1 MLINLLSKI
10 FCSRIKMT
18 YELII
23 TEKPNAAE
31 KIAQALADY
40 KPIKKA
46 FQGVPYYEITHNGK
60 DIVIGCAVGH
70 LYTIAETVKS
80 FKYPSFVL
88 EWKATCDVD
97 PKSFTKKYVAALQ
110 KISKGAKE
118 FTIATDYDIEGEVI
132 GLNVIRY
139 ICKQKD
145 ASRMKF
151 STLTKPDLV
160 ESYEHKSK
168 SLDWGQAY
176 AGEARHFLDW
186 MYGINLSRALMLSLK
201 SVGQFKIMSSGRV
214 QGPSLKTIVDLE
226 KEIAKFKPV
235 AYWEIQV
242 DGLLDNK
249 HVESWYEKGQ
259 FNDEKEAL
267 KVYNKVKG
275 KDGTVKGIA
284 KSEFIQKAPVPFDL
298 TTLQTESYRFFGIS
312 PKQTLEIAQ
321 ELYTGGYISYP
332 RTSSQKLPK
341 EIGYKKILEA
351 LAKNSLYKPLCES
364 VLKTKLVPTE
374 GKKTDPAHPAI
385 YPTGQLPHAQDRVHK
400 VYDLIVKRF
409 FACFGEDAKR
419 ETVTI
424 TIDIEKENFVAKGT
438 RTTFKG
444 WHTYYDP
451 YVKLEDQ
458 EMPKVV
464 QGDKFKNKE
473 TTKHDK
479 FTQPPRRYTQAS
491 LIRELENRNLGTK
504 ATRAAIIDSLYD
516 RNYVKNDPIEAT
528 ELGME
533 TVRVLDKYCPEI
545 NDEQLTRHFE
555 EEMEE
560 IREKKLSEHK
570 IVVEAKE
577 ELTKMLDK
585 FKKNEKVIGAELLT
599 SYKKALETESYIGK
613 CPKCGKG
620 DLRVTYSRKS
630 KRRFIAC
637 DKYPECKNIF
647 NMPFGKVKATEKVCD
662 KCHYP
667 IIQIISGRRFQET
680 CLNNDCPSKKSEDKA
695 IQKEVDKI
703 ESGKIEKACPICG
716 KNLSLRRSMYGQFLG
731 CSDYPNC
738 RYIEKIPKDEAD
750 KIVIE
755 EKRKYISHN
764 KEKYVAEM
772 NAKAEARKNRFSK
785 NGAKTPKI
793 EQPKLVAEP
802 SKDAKSEAKTGAKS
816 ISEVKPIKAQKTV
829 VTTKIKKSSKKK

>member
-1 MLINLLSKI
+1 M
-10 FCSRIKMT
+10 CT
-18 YELII
+18 
-23 TEKPNAAE
+23 
-31 KIAQALADY
+31 
-40 KPIKKA
+40 KPIKENY
-46 FQGVPYYEITHNGK
+46 QGVPYYKLTHNGK
-60 DIVIGCAVGH
+60 HIVVGCAVGH
-70 LYTIAETVKS
+70 LYTIAETDKS

-88 EWKATCDVD
+88 QWKATCDVD
-97 PKSFTKKYVAALQ
+97 PKSFTKKYVAALK
-110 KISKGAKE
+110 KISKDATE
-118 FTIATDYDIEGEVI
+118 FTVATDYDIEGEVI

-139 ICKQKD
+139 ICNKKD

-151 STLTKPDLV
+151 STLTKPDLI

-186 MYGINLSRALMLSLK
+186 MYGINISRALMLALK
-201 SVGQFKIMSSGRV
+201 RVGQFKIMSSGRV

-226 KEIAKFKPV
+226 KEIAKFKATPF
-235 AYWEIQV
+235 WELQV
-242 DGLLDNK
+242 NGTLDTK
-249 HVESWYEKGQ
+249 DVESWHENGQ
-259 FNDEKEAL
+259 FKDEKEAL

-275 KDGTVKGIA
+275 KDGTVKSVA
-284 KSEFIQKAPVPFDL
+284 KSEFVQKAPVPFDL
-298 TTLQTESYRFFGIS
+298 TTLQTESYRFFGIN
-312 PKQTLEIAQ
+312 PKQTLDIAQ

-341 EIGYKKILEA
+341 EIGYKKIMD
-351 LAKNSLYKPLCES
+351 SLSKSPAYKQLSES
-364 VLKTKLVPTE
+364 ALKTKLIPTE

-385 YPTGQLPHAQDRVHK
+385 YPTGQLPHVQDRAHK

-419 ETVTI
+419 ETITI
-424 TIDIEKENFVAKGT
+424 TLDIEKENFVAKGT

-458 EMPKVV
+458 EMPAVK

-473 TTKHDK
+473 TIKHDK

-504 ATRAAIIDSLYD
+504 ATRAAIIESLYD
-516 RNYVKNDPIEAT
+516 RNYIKNDPIEAT
-528 ELGME
+528 ELGSE
-533 TVRVLDKYCPEI
+533 TIRVLDKYCSEI
-545 NDEQLTRHFE
+545 VDEQLTRHFE

-570 IVVEAKE
+570 ILIEAKA
-577 ELTKMLDK
+577 ELTKILEK
-585 FKKNEKVIGAELLT
+585 FKKNEEIIGKELLT
-599 SYKKALETESYIGK
+599 SYKTALETESYISK
-613 CPKCGKG
+613 CPKCAKG
-620 DLRVTYSRKS
+620 NLRITYSRKS

-637 DKYPECKNIF
+637 DAYPDCKTIF
-647 NMPFGKVKATEKVCD
+647 NMPFGKVKATEKLCE
-662 KCHYP
+662 KCKYP

-680 CLNNDCPSKKSEDKA
+680 CLNNDCPSKKSGDKH

-703 ESGKIEKACPICG
+703 ESGKIEKACPVCG

-731 CSDYPNC
+731 CSAYPTC
-738 RYIEKIPKDEAD
+738 RYIEKIPKDDAD
-750 KIVIE
+750 KKTIE
-755 EKRKYISHN
+755 EKRRYISHN

-772 NAKAEARKNRFSK
+772 NAKAEARKNRFQKGGKKNKEEGSIVKEEKIVKAADKIVTKEDKIANKVDKIVSK
-785 NGAKTPKI
+785 VEKIVKKVDKIAKT
-793 EQPKLVAEP
+793 
-802 SKDAKSEAKTGAKS
+802 
-816 ISEVKPIKAQKTV
+816 
-829 VTTKIKKSSKKK
+829 SKKK